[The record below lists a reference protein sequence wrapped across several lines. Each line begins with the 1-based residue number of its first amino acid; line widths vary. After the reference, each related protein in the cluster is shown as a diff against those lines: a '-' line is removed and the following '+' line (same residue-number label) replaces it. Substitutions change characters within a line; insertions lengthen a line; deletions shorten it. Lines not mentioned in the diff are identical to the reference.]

1 MSLKMAKMKMHGYVT
16 VRPFGNMTIPVP
28 VQNLLLRNY
37 VEQKGGNFVLPLNEH
52 KFNNCFMQLYS
63 TLDTV
68 EQDGHVVLSSSNMLP
83 ENVGMRSE
91 LGSIA
96 LKKSISL
103 HFVLENKVVSSEAGY
118 NDLNESMKLLR
129 FVDQANTSSVEFE
142 TDLKKALKFRA
153 DYYG

>member
-1 MSLKMAKMKMHGYVT
+1 MSLKMAKVKMHGYVT

-37 VEQKGGNFVLPLNEH
+37 VEQGRQLRLAAQQH

-129 FVDQANTSSVEFE
+129 FVDRANTSAVEFE
-142 TDLKKALKFRA
+142 PI
-153 DYYG
+153 

>member
-28 VQNLLLRNY
+28 VHLLLRNY
-37 VEQKGGNFVLPLNEH
+37 VEQKGGNSSPLNEH

-83 ENVGMRSE
+83 ENFGMRSE

-118 NDLNESMKLLR
+118 NDLNKSLKLLR
-129 FVDQANTSSVEFE
+129 FVEQANKSAVEFE

-153 DYYG
+153 DYHE